1 MAGDRLFVDEHFV
14 PPPPAPTVRV
24 SDYPFILPLLERGR
38 RPPPYLYVAVDR
50 RGATIVVHQDD
61 TVRTESIEGD
71 GYPIHKPATAGWKG
85 YGDLVGTT
93 EEAVRTNMRTVA
105 DRVTVLA
112 DQVRPDV
119 VFISG
124 ETRARTDL
132 ASVFPDR
139 IQRSVALL
147 HAGSHG
153 VRAAEWEVADDIDR
167 KLNLLWRDNIA
178 ARVETFSRE
187 IDSGSGRAVQGLADV
202 CAALT
207 ERSVETLLVGGMG
220 NATVV
225 TGDDRCLVAVD
236 ADALSCLGEP
246 VSRIA
251 RADEALPFAAID
263 SGGAV
268 IIVGSSLVDGIGAL
282 LRYPL
287 PTDGKN

>member
-1 MAGDRLFVDEHFV
+1 MGDEMRVERDAEWLRAFTEVPGPFVSVYLDDSRDTADAENRIDIESRDIRELLMRAGATHAAIEKVADAVGHGDPAVGRQGRAIIVAGDRLLVDEHFV

-24 SDYPFILPLLERGR
+24 SDYPFVLPLLERSR

-85 YGDLVGTT
+85 YGDFEGTT

-105 DRVTVLA
+105 DRVIVLA

-178 ARVETFSRE
+178 ARVETSRVR
-187 IDSGSGRAVQGLADV
+187 STQVLVVPFRGSQTSA
-202 CAALT
+202 
-207 ERSVETLLVGGMG
+207 
-220 NATVV
+220 
-225 TGDDRCLVAVD
+225 
-236 ADALSCLGEP
+236 P
-246 VSRIA
+246 H
-251 RADEALPFAAID
+251 
-263 SGGAV
+263 
-268 IIVGSSLVDGIGAL
+268 
-282 LRYPL
+282 
-287 PTDGKN
+287 